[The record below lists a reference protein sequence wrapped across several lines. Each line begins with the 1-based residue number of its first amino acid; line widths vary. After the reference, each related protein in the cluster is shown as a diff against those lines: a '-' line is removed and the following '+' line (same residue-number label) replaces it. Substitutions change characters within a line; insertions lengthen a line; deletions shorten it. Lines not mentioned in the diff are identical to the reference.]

1 MYGNLKNSDYRPWV
15 IDNGNSGVANF
26 PSRFSEI
33 IDSPVGLV
41 YLGGGKVVLGVSRG
55 WNIPGQY
62 AEGFHLMAEGRGDG
76 IYTTGFIGN
85 MGLLNWETG
94 LCNDLSDDSARF
106 WWELIKDGYDD
117 LSRRNS
123 IFRLMGTDQNRSPTL
138 VFGDVYGRTLCA
150 KAFKEGND
158 FYGPLPYVNNQA
170 RFEDICSGGSEDF
183 DIGYFKSVVGN
194 ISRSEYNSEYAS
206 SLLEVPY
213 NRSLSYIITNHNNP
227 KPMNSGIIPVSDPL
241 YDFIE
246 GKAVTKGFADKIPE
260 PYASMYSD
268 ISNLNNM
275 KKILSKIGVPG
286 ERAIR
291 SLELKID
298 ENLVERLAIEGF
310 LKDGKLD
317 INGWLHIKSNKEIV
331 LENSLELLS
340 HGGIVVEGADIIIE
354 NTVKGGADNFLLHL
368 VALNGNIDVDSSV
381 GGELSVSLIA
391 AGDSSD
397 KGQVRFKGDINSNLP
412 IIKGNLAMAKLNKS
426 NFAQNVSRG
435 VEVKY
440 SPELSAL
447 PGKISEEMSEKA
459 LLMFGIETKPELLE

>member
-1 MYGNLKNSDYRPWV
+1 
-15 IDNGNSGVANF
+15 
-26 PSRFSEI
+26 
-33 IDSPVGLV
+33 
-41 YLGGGKVVLGVSRG
+41 
-55 WNIPGQY
+55 
-62 AEGFHLMAEGRGDG
+62 
-76 IYTTGFIGN
+76 
-85 MGLLNWETG
+85 
-94 LCNDLSDDSARF
+94 
-106 WWELIKDGYDD
+106 
-117 LSRRNS
+117 
-123 IFRLMGTDQNRSPTL
+123 
-138 VFGDVYGRTLCA
+138 
-150 KAFKEGND
+150 
-158 FYGPLPYVNNQA
+158 
-170 RFEDICSGGSEDF
+170 
-183 DIGYFKSVVGN
+183 
-194 ISRSEYNSEYAS
+194 
-206 SLLEVPY
+206 
-213 NRSLSYIITNHNNP
+213 
-227 KPMNSGIIPVSDPL
+227 MNSGIIPVSDPL